1 MAMKIAIESRSLAMA
16 MLLAAAAA
24 SKCQTPPQGTSSVI
38 HVEGDVD
45 GVHDPSIIKQADT
58 WYLFGTVTEKISP
71 GQLPIRCSKDLH
83 TWKRCGFVSKAYPI
97 GSKKKARKPRNCGL
111 RTSPT

>member
-1 MAMKIAIESRSLAMA
+1 MAMKISIESRSLAMA

-24 SKCQTPPQGTSSVI
+24 SKCQTPPQGTPSVI

-45 GVHDPSIIKQADT
+45 GVHDPSIIKEADT
-58 WYLFGTVTEKISP
+58 WYMFGTVKVKISP

-83 TWKRCGFVSKAYPI
+83 TWMRCGFVFHALP
-97 GSKKKARKPRNCGL
+97 GF
-111 RTSPT
+111 